1 MTVSFSYFKFFDW
14 CEFAIV
20 TPWADGM
27 NHASTIEEWM
37 NHASNEEWM
46 NEYRINQSINQTI
59 HKHTLIAK
67 EQKQVSHRGWRA
79 KHFKGLLTIQN
90 VPPACRTPPG
100 TVRCNAKVIL
110 GMAINRTRIRLCGSS
125 ILRSHAIDSHRVYS
139 FETQKKSWQDGSN
152 IFEKSRVSRVNS

>member
-1 MTVSFSYFKFFDW
+1 
-14 CEFAIV
+14 
-20 TPWADGM
+20 
-27 NHASTIEEWM
+27 
-37 NHASNEEWM
+37 M

-79 KHFKGLLTIQN
+79 KHFKGLLTIQK

-125 ILRSHAIDSHRVYS
+125 ILLSHAIDSHRVYS
-139 FETQKKSWQDGSN
+139 FETQTIHESTAQLFYDLMRLILTEYIHLRRKKRADRTGL
-152 IFEKSRVSRVNS
+152 IFLKNLEFHE